1 MEVESRVVED
11 LAEPVGAAAPTDG
24 ELVDRLAA
32 DDLEAFEALFE
43 RHRAFVYRTAL
54 GLLGDPQAAEEA
66 LQDAFARTWQRRH
79 VLRRDVSLRPWL
91 HRVVLN
97 LCYSRL
103 ARRPPKPEPIESLA
117 ERLTDAVEEPAAERE
132 RTELQE
138 LVWEG
143 IAALPPKQRSVVV
156 CYYLQGLSLAETAEL
171 LGLRLGTV
179 KSRLHYALVA
189 LRGWLEADRRFGL
202 GAADPGAADPGAADP
217 GRAEEPSAMAALA
230 RGPTATEGLG

>member
-1 MEVESRVVED
+1 MTMEVESRVVGER
-11 LAEPVGAAAPTDG
+11 AEAARAAGPSDA
-24 ELVDRLAA
+24 ELVDRMAA
-32 DDLEAFEALFE
+32 DDLEAFELLFE

-66 LQDAFARTWQRRH
+66 LQDAFARTWQRRRL
-79 VLRRDVSLRPWL
+79 LRRDVSPLPWL

-103 ARRPPKPEPIESLA
+103 ARRPPTLEPIEALA
-117 ERLTDAVEEPAAERE
+117 ERLTDAAAEPVAESE
-132 RTELQE
+132 RSELQE
-138 LVWEG
+138 LVREG

-179 KSRLHYALVA
+179 KSRLHYALAA
-189 LRGWLEADRRFGL
+189 LREWLEADRRFGAALEEPL
-202 GAADPGAADPGAADP
+202 GA
-217 GRAEEPSAMAALA
+217 LA
-230 RGPTATEGLG
+230 QARDRPLPAGGTER

>member
-1 MEVESRVVED
+1 MTMEVESRVVGER
-11 LAEPVGAAAPTDG
+11 AEAAQAAGPSDA
-24 ELVDRLAA
+24 ELVARMAA

-66 LQDAFARTWQRRH
+66 LQDAFARTWQRRRL
-79 VLRRDVSLRPWL
+79 LRRDVSPLPWL

-103 ARRPPKPEPIESLA
+103 ARRPPTLEPIEALA
-117 ERLTDAVEEPAAERE
+117 ERLTDAAAEPVVESE
-132 RTELQE
+132 RSELQE
-138 LVWEG
+138 LVREG

-179 KSRLHYALVA
+179 KSRLHYALAA
-189 LRGWLEADRRFGL
+189 LREWIEADRRFGAALEEPL
-202 GAADPGAADPGAADP
+202 GALAQ
-217 GRAEEPSAMAALA
+217 GRGRPLPA
-230 RGPTATEGLG
+230 GGTER

>member
-1 MEVESRVVED
+1 MTMEVEPRVVGAR
-11 LAEPVGAAAPTDG
+11 AEPARATPQTDA

-32 DDLEAFEALFE
+32 DDLDAFEELFE
-43 RHRAFVYRTAL
+43 RYRAFVYRTAL
-54 GLLGDPQAAEEA
+54 GLLGDPQAAEET

-79 VLRRDVSLRPWL
+79 LLRRDVSPRPWL

-103 ARRPPKPEPIESLA
+103 ARRPVALEPIDGLA
-117 ERLTDAVEEPAAERE
+117 ERLTDDAGEPVAASERA
-132 RTELQE
+132 ELQE
-138 LVWEG
+138 LVREG

-179 KSRLHYALVA
+179 KSRLHYALAA
-189 LRGWLEADRRFGL
+189 LREWLEADRRFGPAPAEEL
-202 GAADPGAADPGAADP
+202 AGAPVFGGGCSVAADGV
-217 GRAEEPSAMAALA
+217 E
-230 RGPTATEGLG
+230 

>member
-1 MEVESRVVED
+1 MTMEVESRVVGER
-11 LAEPVGAAAPTDG
+11 AEAARAAGLSDA
-24 ELVDRLAA
+24 ELVDRMAA
-32 DDLEAFEALFE
+32 DDLEAFELLFE

-66 LQDAFARTWQRRH
+66 LQDAFARTWQRRRL
-79 VLRRDVSLRPWL
+79 LRRDVSPLPWL

-103 ARRPPKPEPIESLA
+103 ARRPPTLEPIEALA
-117 ERLTDAVEEPAAERE
+117 ERLTDAAAEPVAESE
-132 RTELQE
+132 RSELQE
-138 LVWEG
+138 LVREG

-179 KSRLHYALVA
+179 KSRLHYALAA
-189 LRGWLEADRRFGL
+189 LREWLEADQRFG
-202 GAADPGAADPGAADP
+202 
-217 GRAEEPSAMAALA
+217 AALA
-230 RGPTATEGLG
+230 EPLGALAQARDRPLPAGGTER